1 MNLSLIFWKL
11 LELFFNPP
19 HQQPVLKHNISFPL
33 LGDLLK
39 FVIYIFFFSFFFFN
53 SKIQFIFI
61 LRMGHFPIQTKYF
74 YFCGMAEDVA
84 CNVFTT
90 PFDYLTWNR
99 SRQTKTVRVQ
109 LFTCA
114 HTYTHAQTRA
124 RAHTRSHTHSGREG
138 EREGGGESMPF
149 RSWCISVIRLYSKY
163 IIIYYYYY

>member
-11 LELFFNPP
+11 LELFLNPP
-19 HQQPVLKHNISFPL
+19 PPTASTEAQYKLSPFGRPVKIRN
-33 LGDLLK
+33 
-39 FVIYIFFFSFFFFN
+39 IYIFFSPFFFFN

-138 EREGGGESMPF
+138 EREGGESMPF